1 MSTTCSARPKRSDLN
16 ARAVLGSNGSRGHA
30 HGGWLIVK
38 LLVTLLAFALTG
50 IAGAEPNDKL
60 PDFGTPA
67 DMALSKSREA
77 QLGRGV
83 MLQLRNAGAVVDDP
97 QLTEYIGSLG
107 GQIASHANNG
117 DFKFHFFFV
126 KEDEINA
133 FALPGGYRR
142 RELRPAARDEQ
153 RERARRS
160 ARARGLARDAA
171 AHRTRDVRQRA
182 HEHRLDGRDA
192 RRGPA
197 RRGGPRR
204 GRRPAPA

>member
-1 MSTTCSARPKRSDLN
+1 
-16 ARAVLGSNGSRGHA
+16 
-30 HGGWLIVK
+30 VK
-38 LLVTLLAFALTG
+38 LLVTLLAFAATT

-83 MLQLRNAGAVVDDP
+83 MLQLRIAGAVVDDP

-133 FALPGGYRR
+133 FALPGGYVGVNSGLLLATNNEN
-142 RELRPAARDEQ
+142 ELA
-153 RERARRS
+153 
-160 ARARGLARDAA
+160 GVL
-171 AHRTRDVRQRA
+171 A
-182 HEHRLDGRDA
+182 HEVSHVTKGTSLERCTTTST
-192 RRGPA
+192 
-197 RRGGPRR
+197 
-204 GRRPAPA
+204 

>member
-1 MSTTCSARPKRSDLN
+1 M
-16 ARAVLGSNGSRGHA
+16 
-30 HGGWLIVK
+30 K

-117 DFKFHFFFV
+117 DFKFHFFF
-126 KEDEINA
+126 A
-133 FALPGGYRR
+133 FFNIFPKCKTPPFRTSIFRTGNLGSGS
-142 RELRPAARDEQ
+142 LILK
-153 RERARRS
+153 S
-160 ARARGLARDAA
+160 A
-171 AHRTRDVRQRA
+171 TIS
-182 HEHRLDGRDA
+182 
-192 RRGPA
+192 
-197 RRGGPRR
+197 
-204 GRRPAPA
+204 